1 MFSRWNG
8 RLPED
13 RSNPGLRQRTDH
25 CDHHGTGCGERPVD
39 SFGCRGKEYVIH
51 GISEKLRTRD
61 EEQVDVKALSAGDT
75 LTVLSD
81 GAALLSAPS
90 QFAHIYKIYW
100 EE

>member
-1 MFSRWNG
+1 M
-8 RLPED
+8 
-13 RSNPGLRQRTDH
+13 
-25 CDHHGTGCGERPVD
+25 
-39 SFGCRGKEYVIH
+39 IH

-100 EE
+100 EK

>member
-1 MFSRWNG
+1 MASDA
-8 RLPED
+8 E
-13 RSNPGLRQRTDH
+13 
-25 CDHHGTGCGERPVD
+25 
-39 SFGCRGKEYVIH
+39 GKEYVIH
-51 GISEKLRTRD
+51 GISGKLRTRD

-100 EE
+100 EK